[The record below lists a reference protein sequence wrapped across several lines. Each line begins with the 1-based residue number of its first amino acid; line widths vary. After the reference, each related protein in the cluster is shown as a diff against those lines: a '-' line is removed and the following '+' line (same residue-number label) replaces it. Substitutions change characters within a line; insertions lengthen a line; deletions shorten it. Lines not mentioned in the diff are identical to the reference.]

1 VYYKGQGQAV
11 TSYNRRIVVNGGIT
25 PSYLGEFGVGE
36 VEEKWEALDSDRD
49 VCFSGRTDFV
59 KGPSVFVIGHIP
71 YSEGIPAQSAY
82 RRFFL
87 LRPAFWL
94 LFRTGN
100 REPENVLCTTSM
112 AGCRCG
118 KSTLAQFFNENPPDR
133 PEFRTVCWLHGIT
146 LEPRADGRARLKF
159 GRGYRIGKTPSPSH
173 PGSWARRYFEG
184 YGEDSYEDP
193 KWDSDGVTL
202 VYKHTFKLGRLADF
216 LTAVLTRSFAPS
228 ALIQIEYKLKTDG
241 SFRIELGGSGIP
253 TRTFYIDCDNRERW
267 DMLDADEQEIR
278 MFVRAGMCRTAPE
291 IVKKGQYLAP

>member
-1 VYYKGQGQAV
+1 
-11 TSYNRRIVVNGGIT
+11 VNGGIT

-216 LTAVLTRSFAPS
+216 LTAVLTRSLVVS
-228 ALIQIEYKLKTDG
+228 DYL
-241 SFRIELGGSGIP
+241 
-253 TRTFYIDCDNRERW
+253 
-267 DMLDADEQEIR
+267 DMLCRHQTDSLEIHILKDR
-278 MFVRAGMCRTAPE
+278 PKYQIWHKRWMDLRPITGHKHYCTAGCLYCKSIRC
-291 IVKKGQYLAP
+291 